1 MAQSPEQA
9 PGPGATTY
17 EVLSL
22 RLHPRDLL
30 VLTEAAALQ
39 RVTVAEFIALAA
51 YQQAKQVLAD
61 MQPASGGS
69 PSGTPR

>member
-1 MAQSPEQA
+1 MAQSTEQA

-61 MQPASGGS
+61 RRPASGGS
-69 PSGTPR
+69 PSAA